1 MTSSPRF
8 TPPAFTPTDEQREIQ
23 TARERVILVEANA
36 GAAKTTTLALRIG
49 ESLARGMPAA
59 GMLALVFTEEARDVM
74 RRRLVE
80 VGIAPALA
88 AAVRVETFE
97 SLAQAV
103 LREYEG
109 FAVPGATAPQLRE
122 QVLAALDRVSAKYQ
136 YRYSGLEIAT
146 HNLAVSQFLDLQMAV
161 KARLAYPEDADLLG
175 HTETAEVM
183 GLSLTHLLTF
193 LEYEELRLGVFGEAQ
208 FRGPFDATYDL
219 ARKLGER
226 PEIADFLPTCQ
237 LVACDELHDMN
248 EAAFRILLALLD
260 KGNTRGKAY
269 FVGAGDKDQVIHA
282 TLGADAQ
289 YLRERFDHA
298 FPGLRRLPLSA
309 TYRHGAH
316 LALSMGK
323 FKNKPSQSGLT
334 TVTDIPRLTYPAG
347 DWTQGGEQVVKALR
361 LWKKEGGAGGA
372 LSDCAILL
380 RDSHQSIAVENA
392 LITAGIAYHCHAL
405 VPYLQRPEILFL
417 RGMLAIALGDL
428 ATVAAKDIR
437 KAIVEA
443 LVTFGELDLKAS
455 LYLPGVGTP
464 TSEEQALAW
473 AKQTVAESPDTLQS
487 FFTGLIV
494 GKDGEKLS
502 PARQRIV
509 ASVDYLRGL
518 TGDAPAAEVFA
529 EIWARLGLEAAIK
542 RLYVYPQEAEVV
554 IRSAQGF
561 IELARSSGLSLADF
575 SASIGEHEA
584 TVGKSRSRK
593 GVTVERVAT
602 AKGKEYE
609 HVILPFLEQG
619 EFPQAGAASAD
630 ESNLFYVG
638 ATRARA
644 RLTLILPDAPERQSV
659 FIEHMALGSALAAK
673 AETAREKLADAQ
685 AAAATKAVS
694 QAGKANG
701 PKPTPRLASERTDLK
716 VSYAE
721 KDKAKALGARW
732 DATRRTWYIE
742 VGTELAPFRDW
753 LAG

>member
-1 MTSSPRF
+1 MTASPRF
-8 TPPAFTPTDEQREIQ
+8 IPSAFTPTDEQREIQ
-23 TARERVILVEANA
+23 TAGERVILVEANA

-49 ESLARGMPAA
+49 ESLARGVPAA
-59 GMLALVFTEEARDVM
+59 GMLALVFTEEAREVM

-80 VGIAPALA
+80 VGIAPALT

-103 LREYEG
+103 LLEYEG
-109 FAVPGATAPQLRE
+109 FAVPSATVPQLRE

-175 HTETAEVM
+175 HEETAEVM

-193 LEYEELRLGVFGEAQ
+193 LEYEELRLGVFGEAK

-219 ARKLGER
+219 ARSLGER

-237 LVACDELHDMN
+237 LVVCDELHDMN

-298 FPGLRRLPLSA
+298 FPALRRLPLSA

-347 DWTQGGEQVVKALR
+347 DWTQGGELVVKALR
-361 LWKKEGGAGGA
+361 LWKKEGGALG
-372 LSDCAILL
+372 DCAILL
-380 RDSHQSIAVENA
+380 RDSHQSIAIENA

-405 VPYLQRPEILFL
+405 MPYLQRPEILFL

-464 TSEEQALAW
+464 ASAEQALAW
-473 AKQTVAESPDTLQS
+473 AQQTVADAPDTLQS

-494 GKDGEKLS
+494 GKEGEKLS

-518 TGDAPAAEVFA
+518 AGDAPAAEVFV

-575 SASIGEHEA
+575 SASIGEREA
-584 TVGKSRSRK
+584 TVGKSRGKK
-593 GVTVERVAT
+593 GVTVELVAT

-644 RLTLILPDAPERQSV
+644 RLTLIVPDAPERQSV
-659 FIEHMALGSALAAK
+659 FIERMGLGSALAAK

-685 AAAATKAVS
+685 AAVAINALAR
-694 QAGKANG
+694 AGKANG
-701 PKPTPRLASERTDLK
+701 TKPSPRIASQRTDLK

-742 VGTELAPFRDW
+742 TGTELAPFREW
-753 LAG
+753 LI